1 MRRGQAR
8 PVLNYFGGKW
18 LLAPWIIEHFPAHLV
33 YVESF
38 GGGANVLLRKARSKA
53 EIYNDIDGEIVN
65 VFRVLREPEL
75 AALLIESLRLTPF
88 AREEFL
94 LSHKPASDPVEQA
107 RRTIARSFM
116 GHGASTAT
124 AGFKTTFRAT
134 STRSDTHPARSWMA
148 LPAGIVAAAERLR
161 GVAFENRP
169 AAQVM
174 RQYDGPDALH
184 YLDPPYVLSTRS
196 GKHRYKHEF
205 AVEEHE
211 ALLELACELVGC
223 VVISGYA
230 SKLYDDRLRA
240 WRRVQRRATTQGGA
254 ERTEVLWINP
264 LAAAKLDQPRQTNLF
279 DQETPDAEGRQPR
292 ALDQQ
297 DEAQGEGPGG
307 GDGRSGVRRGRGRRS
322 ADS

>member
-1 MRRGQAR
+1 MSARGGAR

-18 LLAPWIIEHFPAHLV
+18 LLAPWIVEHFPKHLV

-38 GGGANVLLRKARSKA
+38 GGGANVLLRKPRSKA

-75 AALLIESLRLTPF
+75 AELLIEALRLTPF

-94 LSHKPASDPVEQA
+94 ASHQPSADPVEQA

-134 STRSDTHPARSWMA
+134 STRSDTHPARSWMK
-148 LPAGIVAAAERLR
+148 LPEGVRGAAERLR

-169 AAQVM
+169 AEQVI
-174 RQYDGPDALH
+174 RQYDSEDALH
-184 YLDPPYVLSTRS
+184 YLDPPYVMATRS

-205 AVEEHE
+205 PADEH
-211 ALLELACELVGC
+211 AQLLDLADSLIGS
-223 VVISGYA
+223 VVISGYG
-230 SKLYDDRLRA
+230 SKLYDERLKH
-240 WRRVQRRATTQGGA
+240 WRRVTRRATTQGGA

-264 LAAAKLDQPRQTNLF
+264 LAAAKLGQPRQANLEF
-279 DQETPDAEGRQPR
+279 EQETTDGESEGGAIPPGDA
-292 ALDQQ
+292 A
-297 DEAQGEGPGG
+297 
-307 GDGRSGVRRGRGRRS
+307 
-322 ADS
+322 